1 MMTKEKAL
9 EYLVEKIRWDE
20 PVFILRGGDILAV
33 PTIFKWAEL
42 AKDFRAPSKKVEG
55 AIESAGEFLRYDG
68 VKKIPD

>member
-1 MMTKEKAL
+1 MMTKQDAV
-9 EYLVEKIRWDE
+9 EYLVEKVGWDE

-42 AKDFRAPSKKVEG
+42 AKDFRVPSKKVEG
-55 AIESAGEFLRYDG
+55 AIESAGEFLRYGG

>member
-1 MMTKEKAL
+1 MMTKDEAL
-9 EYLVEKIRWDE
+9 KYLMYKVEEDE

-42 AKDFRAPSKKVEG
+42 AKDFRSPSKKVEG

-68 VKKIPD
+68 VKKVPD